1 MAETKITGAHVRM
14 ARAFLR
20 WSIAD
25 LAQKADV
32 GISTLQ
38 RIEAVDGRP
47 GISESGVETT
57 REWRAS
63 KQAESL
69 DKIAAAL
76 GAAGITFLPDNGSGV
91 GIRGKVQ

>member
-1 MAETKITGAHVRM
+1 MAETKITGAQVRM

-25 LAQKADV
+25 LAKHADV

-57 REWRAS
+57 REWRAGS
-63 KQAESL
+63 RADILER
-69 DKIAAAL
+69 IAAAL
-76 GAAGITFLPDNGSGV
+76 DKAGITFLPDNGSGS
-91 GIRGKVQ
+91 GIRGKIQ